1 MGPTNGIGN
10 STFKNPTIEQR
21 QGLEKIAAKKVAS
34 TGATEGLKEFKPTP
48 TFKDRVCQFFGRIAS
63 FFRNLGS
70 AGKTTETPPTPVNTA
85 TPRPPISNSANTTVS
100 TVNTVDKT
108 PPNVRPDM
116 AQLAADIT
124 APIMT
129 LVSQTGLADK
139 SFEEL
144 QTMQTNLKE
153 ARQACSP
160 KNLETL
166 AKTHKL
172 TKEECLFLKEQIDS
186 TREPINAFRSELATQ
201 APKTMMRE
209 VVDKPLSELQN
220 IKTSRAQAD
229 LKAMGC
235 SAADQEQV
243 STGIDGLKHMAK
255 GLGSTASG
263 ISLPGTRYTGSASAV
278 SAKLY
283 ADIPKD
289 TRMALANLYSDGYL
303 AADKET
309 TRFFSQAG
317 VHMQFF
323 PVAELATN
331 IAKGDYD
338 TLMSIQRPPISSDK
352 LQVKFHTFETMP
364 LNLALNGAPSTE
376 GKSRVLVQHGLQST
390 LDKLANSMTLKGK
403 DGHDVKIN
411 TTAFKFDARTVSSLL
426 KCAKPEDKKQFDL
439 LFASAMVLQHK
450 LDTNSPINGPVSPEF
465 ASELNDV
472 LGFTDSQE
480 ILSLVDKGFESQ
492 SAVNNALS
500 FMTSFAER
508 LGNRDDIQKTM
519 MDLVVSPMDAV
530 TQFEAT
536 VFQSALNIGGVDT
549 NQASAMLQGTLAKGS
564 ATVGGVDILQAAKR
578 GRFEKLTDLTHTA
591 GTAIFDA
598 RKGIHNQEDRLN
610 RLNYDTAKLN
620 DVLTTIQNCDSQ
632 LSQIDTELSTL
643 PTTPLPKGI
652 EIQHVRH
659 VVNADLAKQDVTTLT
674 SGTAFSAVTADMP
687 AVSPDVLSEKL
698 TFATMPTSNMFGRQ
712 SVYNFKQDDMPS
724 VIKTEVKDGK
734 TFLALYEH
742 QPGTSGDSGKLLGY
756 LDPTRDKGFI
766 DSYVKNANA
775 SITHADKASH
785 SATVRSMMTEP
796 NAKESVIRK
805 DVLTDAKT
813 AITEEK
819 TSAVKEQSKREAKIS
834 TLTSTEST
842 AFRSDQKAVRVAIA
856 AYVREQLA
864 TVTRPEMTEK
874 MDEIVSALHSDP
886 AALSAIASKL
896 VSVDAKRVGALIQTE
911 ARSFKGPESFQD
923 WQKSYSITDSSA
935 KKDLARAEKVRG
947 SVAYQRTSNEAAA
960 SDLINGLKSTGDHVG
975 LSFGQRIDVSTAMF
989 SKATTAAFT
998 GGVAQLSASASSEKS
1013 DDIRLVKTESGYQ
1026 IQLESKQLK
1035 EFGLNSIFGDIAT
1048 VDVKAGGSASV
1059 GYHLDFDSAEK
1070 ASQFLSAV
1078 ASGDTAAIQDKS
1090 CLGLPSSICMASKR
1104 ALYGGVSAG
1113 LQIAP
1118 PIPGVSSALNMGSI
1132 GLAVSGERETS
1143 LVGNTS
1149 STTSSFA
1156 GSFSYSLEVS
1166 GELAAIGIAKTAKA
1180 MPKSSLSGIAGDV
1193 GDTAQESATSQTQD
1207 TARAAGIIAGEA
1219 SMTRAQT
1226 VAITKPAGGIIKK
1239 YEITDRVACNV
1250 FGKKDVGST
1259 NIAGMAVNRTLN
1271 GIGGDNDSLETRLD
1285 IITGG
1290 NKDQKAEVLALL
1302 AKAEPGQEISISR
1315 ELETE
1320 SLFEINNLLSQIDD
1334 KGQTKSKEQLRQDKS
1349 AADKIINDPKAYV
1362 ITAFSLTTV
1371 AKEADNSRVNVIEG
1385 QETTATGIVDVTN
1398 TARGAHVTLETV
1410 MIR

>member
-1 MGPTNGIGN
+1 MGPLNGLSGN
-10 STFKNPTIEQR
+10 KFQNPSIEQR
-21 QGLEKIAAKKVAS
+21 QGLQKIAAKNVAS
-34 TGATEGLKEFKPTP
+34 TGATESLKEFKPTP
-48 TFKDRVCQFFGRIAS
+48 TFKDRVVQFFGRIAS

-70 AGKTTETPPTPVNTA
+70 AGKSTDAAQKPIIIES
-85 TPRPPISNSANTTVS
+85 RPPITVAA
-100 TVNTVDKT
+100 VDKT
-108 PPNVRPDM
+108 PANVRPDM

-124 APIMT
+124 GPVLTIVT
-129 LVSQTGLADK
+129 QTGLSDK
-139 SFEEL
+139 SFTEL
-144 QTMQTNLKE
+144 QALQTSFK
-153 ARQACSP
+153 AAHQACSP

-172 TKEECLFLKEQIDS
+172 TKDECLFLKAQIDK
-186 TREPINAFRSELATQ
+186 TKDQVQAFKTELATQ
-201 APKTMMRE
+201 APKAMLRE
-209 VVDKPLSELQN
+209 VVDKPLSELQTL
-220 IKTSRAQAD
+220 KGSRVQAD

-235 SAADQEQV
+235 STEAQQQV
-243 STGIDGLKHMAK
+243 DTGISGLKHMAT

-263 ISLPGTRYTGSASAV
+263 VSLPGVRYTGSASKV
-278 SAKLY
+278 SEKIY

-289 TRMALANLYSDGYL
+289 TRMALANLYSDGHL
-303 AADKET
+303 SADKET
-309 TRFFSQAG
+309 TRFFSQVG

-323 PVAELATN
+323 HVAELAAN
-331 IAKGDYD
+331 IAKGDYT
-338 TLMSIQRPPISSDK
+338 TLMAIQRPPISLDK
-352 LQVKFHTFETMP
+352 LQVKFHAFETLP
-364 LNLALNGAPSTE
+364 LNLAMHGAPTPE
-376 GKSRVLVQHGLQST
+376 GKARVLVQHGLQTT

-450 LDTNSPINGPVSPEF
+450 LDSNAPINGSVDTFE
-465 ASELNDV
+465 AELNTV
-472 LGFTDSQE
+472 LGFSDSEE
-480 ILSLVDKGFESQ
+480 ILRLVGNGFESQ

-508 LGNRDDIQKTM
+508 LGNRGDIQKTM
-519 MDLVVSPMDAV
+519 LDLVASPMDTV
-530 TQFEAT
+530 TQFEAA

-549 NQASAMLQGTLAKGS
+549 NQAAAMLQGTLAKGS
-564 ATVGGVDILQAAKR
+564 STVGGVDILQAAKR
-578 GRFEKLTDLTHTA
+578 GLFEKLTDLPHTV
-591 GTAIFDA
+591 GTAIFDV

-632 LSQIDTELSTL
+632 LSQIDAELSSL

-652 EIQHVRH
+652 ELQHVRH
-659 VVNADLAKQDVTTLT
+659 VVNADLAKQDVATLT
-674 SGTAFSAVTADMP
+674 SGTSFSAVTEDMP
-687 AVSPDVLSEKL
+687 AVSSDVLSEKL

-724 VIKTEVKDGK
+724 TIKAETKDGK

-742 QPGTSGDSGKLLGY
+742 QSGTSGEIPKLLGY

-775 SITHADKASH
+775 SIAHADKASH
-785 SATVRSMMTEP
+785 SATVRRMMSEP

-805 DVLTDAKT
+805 DLLNDAKT
-813 AITEEK
+813 AISEEK
-819 TSAVKEQSKREAKIS
+819 STAVKEQINREAKIS

-874 MDEIVSALHSDP
+874 MDEIVSSLHSDP

-896 VSVDAKRVGALIQTE
+896 VSVDATSVGALIKTE
-911 ARSFKGPESFQD
+911 ACSFKGPESFQD
-923 WQKSYSITDSSA
+923 WQKSYTVTSATA
-935 KKDLARAEKVRG
+935 KKDLARAEDVRG
-947 SVAYQRTSNEAAA
+947 SVTYQRTTNEAAA

-975 LSFGQRIDVSTAMF
+975 LSFGKRIDVSTAMF
-989 SKATTAAFT
+989 SNAATASLT
-998 GGVAQLSASASSEKS
+998 GGVAQLSASGSSEKS
-1013 DDIRLVKTESGYQ
+1013 DDIRLVKTETGYQ
-1026 IQLESKQLK
+1026 IQLESRQLK
-1035 EFGLNSIFGDIAT
+1035 EFGLDSIFGDIAT
-1048 VDVKAGGSASV
+1048 VGVKGGASASV

-1078 ASGDTAAIQDKS
+1078 ASGDTSAIQDKS
-1090 CLGLPSSICMASKR
+1090 CLGLPSSICLASKR
-1104 ALYGGVSAG
+1104 ALYGGISAG

-1132 GLAVSGERETS
+1132 GLEVSGERETS
-1143 LVGNTS
+1143 QVGNTS

-1166 GELAAIGIAKTAKA
+1166 GEILAIGIDKTTDAIPDHNKTGYVGEGLEKAKESA
-1180 MPKSSLSGIAGDV
+1180 SSDTQETVKTSGIV
-1193 GDTAQESATSQTQD
+1193 
-1207 TARAAGIIAGEA
+1207 AGEA

-1226 VAITKPAGGIIKK
+1226 VSITKPAGGIIKK

-1259 NIAGMAVNRTLN
+1259 NIAGMAVNKTLN
-1271 GIGGDNDSLETRLD
+1271 GIGGDTDSLETRLE
-1285 IITGG
+1285 IITSG
-1290 NKDQKAEVLALL
+1290 NQAQKTAVLALL
-1302 AKAEPGQEISISR
+1302 AKAEPGQEISIAR

-1320 SLFEINNLLSQIDD
+1320 SLFEVNNLLSQIDD
-1334 KGQTKSKEQLRQDKS
+1334 KGQPKSKEQLKNDKS
-1349 AADKIINDPKAYV
+1349 AADKIINDPNAYV

-1371 AKEADNSRVNVIEG
+1371 AAEADNSKVNVIEG
-1385 QETTATGIVDVTN
+1385 QETRATGIVDVTN
-1398 TARGAHVTLETV
+1398 TARGAHVTVETV
-1410 MIR
+1410 KLR